1 MSSTTFLTN
10 NFAEVAFTGF
20 TEAEK
25 IEFARMAM
33 SACLRVRAAVT
44 KKLNFLVTGPTAGWR
59 KLEVAQEMGV
69 QLLTAEQFKA
79 LCETGEV
86 PARA

>member
-1 MSSTTFLTN
+1 MSNTTFLTN
-10 NFAEVAFTGF
+10 NFSEVAFTGF

-25 IEFARMAM
+25 VEFARMAM
-33 SACLRVRAAVT
+33 GACLRIRAAVT
-44 KKLNFLVTGPTAGWR
+44 KKLNFLVTGPTAGWK
-59 KLEVAQEMGV
+59 KLEVAKGMGV

-86 PARA
+86 PARS